1 MLTKISEINNLND
14 PIKQFQLEF
23 QIALPDGKSE
33 DADLGFKTRQLLL
46 RAQSF
51 SVPEIKMDDTT
62 VNWAGHERKFA
73 GKQTRNGDWT
83 VEFTEVWS
91 GDYIEG
97 FRRWMTWAH
106 DYVNGTISL
115 HDNYMG
121 SATVNILNPDK
132 IIPSAPGAAA
142 KQFFLK
148 RLYPT
153 QVNMSGT
160 INPSS
165 SDPVNISVTWHYDYF
180 LMTGEEE

>member
-1 MLTKISEINNLND
+1 MITKISEINNLND
-14 PIKQFQLEF
+14 PIKQFLLEF

-33 DADLGFKTRQLLL
+33 DSDLGFKTRQLLL

-51 SVPEIKMDDTT
+51 TIPEIKMDDTT
-62 VNWAGHERKFA
+62 VEWAGHERRFA
-73 GKQTRNGDWT
+73 GKQIRNGDWT

-97 FRRWMTWAH
+97 FRRWMNWAH

-115 HDNYMG
+115 HENYMG

-132 IIPSAPGAAA
+132 ILPTAPGAAA
-142 KQFFLK
+142 KQMFLK
-148 RLYPT
+148 RIWPT
-153 QVNMSGT
+153 NVGINGS

-165 SDPVNISVTWHYDYF
+165 SDPVNITVTWHYDYF
-180 LMTGEEE
+180 TFSGEE